1 MASHQLNPLNLLTA
15 GLQKSWL
22 QGWCFRE
29 DAVLHQNELRQ
40 SPRCSL
46 CISSVSFGLSPQN
59 LLITLNCRSAAGDE
73 VARKPK
79 LFFVSTSS
87 TTTTLQ
93 TASLC
98 YATSGTT
105 IGTCT
110 GRKRRSINIEGVPL
124 ADVEPS
130 QLNQEVQSSQED
142 QLDREGRFLLYWIT
156 TTSISTSTSFTTTV
170 SISGKVVCTSTG
182 ITGLNICG
190 KWFWWFPP
198 PWYPPPPSAR
208 PFTAPLVWIVQTE
221 EWPLV
226 DQPKQP
232 MWYTICF

>member
-1 MASHQLNPLNLLTA
+1 MRHLWNHHSQNLRSSNPWIVDLLLQRLFPVSTNSTTSKIA
-15 GLQKSWL
+15 GVCYVIQVWPPD
-22 QGWCFRE
+22 R
-29 DAVLHQNELRQ
+29 VLDQ
-40 SPRCSL
+40 SPETVL
-46 CISSVSFGLSPQN
+46 CEDKPNKKAF
-59 LLITLNCRSAAGDE
+59 CCKC
-73 VARKPK
+73 ARKPK

-98 YATSGTT
+98 YATSGAPT
-105 IGTCT
+105 GTCT

-124 ADVEPS
+124 ADVKPS

-182 ITGLNICG
+182 ITGLNVCG
-190 KWFWWFPP
+190 KWF
-198 PWYPPPPSAR
+198 WYPPPPSAR

-221 EWPLV
+221 ERPLF

-232 MWYTICF
+232 MWYTICY

>member
-29 DAVLHQNELRQ
+29 DEVLHQNELRQ

-98 YATSGTT
+98 YATSGAPT
-105 IGTCT
+105 GTCT

-124 ADVEPS
+124 ADVKPS

-182 ITGLNICG
+182 ITGLNVCG
-190 KWFWWFPP
+190 KWF
-198 PWYPPPPSAR
+198 WYPPPPSAR

-221 EWPLV
+221 ERPLV

-232 MWYTICF
+232 MWYTICY